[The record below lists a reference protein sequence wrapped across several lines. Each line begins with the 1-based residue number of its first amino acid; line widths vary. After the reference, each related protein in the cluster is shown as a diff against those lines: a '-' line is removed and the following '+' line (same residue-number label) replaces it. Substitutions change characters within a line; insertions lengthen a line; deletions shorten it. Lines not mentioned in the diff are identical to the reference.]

1 MWYFV
6 QTNPMLN
13 ALAPL
18 SDQDSISPY
27 NDNTVSNRQAM
38 RKQKHI
44 NDRKIRG
51 SNTNFSYLKG

>member
-51 SNTNFSYLKG
+51 SNTNFFYLKG